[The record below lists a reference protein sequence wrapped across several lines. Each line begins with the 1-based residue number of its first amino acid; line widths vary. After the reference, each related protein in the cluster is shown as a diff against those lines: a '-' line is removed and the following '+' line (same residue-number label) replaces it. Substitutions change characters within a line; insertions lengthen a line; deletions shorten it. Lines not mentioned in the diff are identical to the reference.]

1 MRQRTLGNTGLE
13 VGIVGWG
20 GAGITLY
27 EDAPDDL
34 VFATLDRAL
43 ELGVNFWDT
52 APLYGRGRSETL
64 IGRYLASMRGGTAP
78 IVATKVGYLP
88 EGFDY
93 SYDAAMRGLEGSL
106 KRLGVDRLT
115 LVHLHDIERV
125 PLERSMG
132 RGGAFQALRRMQNE
146 GVITHLGVS
155 GGPPEV
161 LLAAIETR
169 EFATVLT
176 HNRYNL
182 LDDSAGRQLIPRAAE
197 LGLGVINGGP
207 FATGIL
213 ATGPKPGSH
222 VAYREAPP
230 EVLERVATM
239 QEFFEA
245 SGLKL
250 LEAAIGF
257 SLANMHIGVTIP
269 GARSPQELEDAV
281 AVSEFDLE
289 EVAKVCAAWREE
301 EAALAE
307 QAALEAEDE
316 REH

>member
-1 MRQRTLGNTGLE
+1 VRQRKLGNTGLE

-27 EDAPDDL
+27 EEAPDDQ
-34 VFATLDRAL
+34 VFAVLDRAL

-64 IGRYLASMRGGTAP
+64 IGRYLAGMRGGPQP

-106 KRLGVDRLT
+106 KRLGLDRLA
-115 LVHLHDIERV
+115 LVHLHDIERA

-132 RGGAFQALRRMQNE
+132 RQGAFQALRRMQNE
-146 GVITHLGVS
+146 GVIEHIGVS
-155 GGPPEV
+155 GGPPDV

-182 LDDSAGRQLIPRAAE
+182 LDDSAGQRLIPRAAE
-197 LGLGVINGGP
+197 LGMGVINGGP

-213 ATGPKPGSH
+213 ATGPTPGAH
-222 VAYREAPP
+222 VGYREAPP

-245 SGLKL
+245 NGLKL

-257 SLANMHIGVTIP
+257 SLANPNISVTIP

-307 QAALEAEDE
+307 EARSQAEDE
-316 REH
+316 RGS